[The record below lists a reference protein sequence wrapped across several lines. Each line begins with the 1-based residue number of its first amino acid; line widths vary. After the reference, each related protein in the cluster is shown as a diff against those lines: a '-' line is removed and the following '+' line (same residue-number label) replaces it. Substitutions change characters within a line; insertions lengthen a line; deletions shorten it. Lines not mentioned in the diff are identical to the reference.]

1 MEAPGTTVAARLQE
15 VLHPIHRQPIPQT
28 WQFHLQHKAP
38 ATETGHLA
46 LANAASRLTTTGPQ
60 GLSASLFQSPQRL
73 QGLALSWNPEPLPM
87 LSIGAGYIHE
97 PESLLGSRA
106 NGAFGQLSAD
116 IAFLST
122 GLNATTGRWTLAAV
136 GEMGAVKPS
145 VASSGWIDH
154 VSSLATS
161 AFRLQASRAFD
172 NGNTLRFSLSQPLR
186 VDHGVAAFSL
196 PTGRTQDGVV
206 TGTSFSSSLAPSG
219 RQLDLTTTLEMP
231 LAGGDLS
238 LGVTRSRQPGHQ
250 RTAAP
255 EWSVF
260 TGYRST
266 W

>member
-28 WQFHLQHKAP
+28 WQFHLQHKVP

-116 IAFLST
+116 IAFLSA
-122 GLNATTGRWTLAAV
+122 GLNTTAGRWILAAV

-172 NGNTLRFSLSQPLR
+172 TAIPCAFPSPSPYGWITVRRRFASPRVVRKTVWSQARPSPPPWRPVDNSWTSPQPLKC
-186 VDHGVAAFSL
+186 
-196 PTGRTQDGVV
+196 PWQVV
-206 TGTSFSSSLAPSG
+206 TFPWG
-219 RQLDLTTTLEMP
+219 
-231 LAGGDLS
+231 
-238 LGVTRSRQPGHQ
+238 
-250 RTAAP
+250 
-255 EWSVF
+255 
-260 TGYRST
+260 
-266 W
+266 

>member
-38 ATETGHLA
+38 ATETGHLS
-46 LANAASRLTTTGPQ
+46 LANAASRLTRTGPQ

-106 NGAFGQLSAD
+106 KGAFGQLSAD
-116 IAFLST
+116 IAFLSA
-122 GLNATTGRWTLAAV
+122 GLNTTAGRWTLAAV

-154 VSSLATS
+154 VSSLATQ
-161 AFRLQASRAFD
+161 RLPPAGQQ
-172 NGNTLRFSLSQPLR
+172 GLRQRQYPALFPLP
-186 VDHGVAAFSL
+186 A
-196 PTGRTQDGVV
+196 PTGGSRCGGVLPPHGSYARRCGHRHV
-206 TGTSFSSSLAPSG
+206 LLLLPGA
-219 RQLDLTTTLEMP
+219 QWTTVRP
-231 LAGGDLS
+231 HHN
-238 LGVTRSRQPGHQ
+238 P
-250 RTAAP
+250 
-255 EWSVF
+255 
-260 TGYRST
+260 
-266 W
+266 